1 MEYFET
7 VRERDSSPINCCLK
21 KKNKSDFLVLTTDL
35 VVLGA
40 VSVNSVNND
49 IHLVIGKKVLSIFIH
64 YPIIGI
70 IYINNIIQREIEVV
84 GHFSMYHS

>member
-1 MEYFET
+1 MLE
-7 VRERDSSPINCCLK
+7 

-49 IHLVIGKKVLSIFIH
+49 IHLVIAKKVLSIFIH

-70 IYINNIIQREIEVV
+70 IYIIQREIEVV
-84 GHFSMYHS
+84 GHFAMYHS